1 MPDPVE
7 FHELIRRVRS
17 GNEDAATDLVRLFE
31 PYILRVIR
39 IRMRE
44 RPDYERLR
52 HAVSSA
58 DICQSVFTSLFVRL
72 KDGRFELDHPD
83 DLTKLLTVM
92 ARLKIAT
99 QARRRSVR
107 WRDVLRDDPTQN
119 CVDSGP
125 GPEKPVDD
133 KDLSEAILKLFSLDE
148 LEILNRRLDGET
160 WSQVADAIGGTPD
173 ARRHQLERSIERVR
187 DTPEVR
193 GVLTV

>member
-1 MPDPVE
+1 MPDPAE
-7 FHELIRRVRS
+7 FHDLIHRVRS
-17 GNEDAATDLVRLFE
+17 GDQDAATDLVRLFE

-44 RPDYERLR
+44 RADFERLR
-52 HAVSSA
+52 HEVSSA

-99 QARRRSVR
+99 KARRSSVR
-107 WRDVLRDDPTQN
+107 WRDVFCDDAPQN
-119 CVDSGP
+119 RADSGP

-133 KDLSEAILKLFSLDE
+133 KDLSEAILRLFSLDD
-148 LEILNRRLDGET
+148 LEILNRRLGGET
-160 WSQVADAIGGTPD
+160 WSQIAETLGGTPD
-173 ARRHQLERSIERVR
+173 ARRHQLERAIDLVR
-187 DTPEVR
+187 DNPEVR
-193 GVLTV
+193 GAETR